1 VEHCDK
7 DGNIKKGTLT
17 EEQARG
23 LKKLAKRV
31 KEGEIVITR
40 TDKSERLFVSN
51 TDDYREKGMVH
62 VGNDKK
68 ISEEEVKKIQRRLN
82 NLTQVW
88 LRCFQCGATHGE
100 RNEARVKMA
109 FITRAEVIPPLYT
122 MEKDHKPW
130 VEGTKWLPSKPVCG
144 ACAAANS
151 GSPNWS
157 EGLWKGS
164 PMGYA
169 GHARASP
176 GRT

>member
-1 VEHCDK
+1 MEHCDK
-7 DGNIKKGTLT
+7 DGNIEKGTLT
-17 EEQARG
+17 EDQARG

-130 VEGTKWLPSKPVCG
+130 VEGTKWPPSRPVCG

-164 PMGYA
+164 PTGYA